1 MNMFTRMIA
10 QKLSISLD
18 EALKIQDFIDRE
30 ALINWSEDSAS
41 KIIRTAKS
49 VVKSDY
55 AELMGK

>member
-1 MNMFTRMIA
+1 MFTRMIA
-10 QKLSISLD
+10 QKLNISLD
-18 EALKIQDFIDRE
+18 QALKIQNFIDDE
-30 ALINWSEDSAS
+30 ALIKWSEDSAS

>member
-10 QKLSISLD
+10 EKLNISLHQ
-18 EALKIQDFIDRE
+18 ALKIQNFIDDE
-30 ALINWSEDSAS
+30 ALINWSEDSAG
-41 KIIRTAKS
+41 KIIRTAKL

>member
-10 QKLSISLD
+10 QKLNISLD
-18 EALKIQDFIDRE
+18 QALKIQNFIDDE
-30 ALINWSEDSAS
+30 ALIKWSEDSAS